1 MTDTT
6 AVFSRPRPRLTDHA
20 VTTMLQAAIA
30 AARAMRQPQCIA
42 IVDASGIV
50 LAHFRMD
57 GAKFLSL
64 RSALSKA
71 ATAASIDAPSD
82 SVRAEMAGALAAAT
96 GGSAT
101 ALPGGLPI
109 RLEGHLV
116 GGIGI
121 GSGTPAQDL
130 DVAAAAL
137 RAIGAQTLPVR

>member
-1 MTDTT
+1 
-6 AVFSRPRPRLTDHA
+6 
-20 VTTMLQAAIA
+20 
-30 AARAMRQPQCIA
+30 
-42 IVDASGIV
+42 
-50 LAHFRMD
+50 MD

-71 ATAASIDAPSD
+71 ATAASIDAPSE